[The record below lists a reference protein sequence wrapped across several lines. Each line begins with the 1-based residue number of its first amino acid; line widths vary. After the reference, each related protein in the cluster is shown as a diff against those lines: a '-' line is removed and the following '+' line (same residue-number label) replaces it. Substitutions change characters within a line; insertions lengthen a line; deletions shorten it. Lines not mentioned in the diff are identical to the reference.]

1 MLEKFRENDLEYITL
16 MLIAG
21 VISAIV
27 FMVLDVSFALCCF
40 VTSVVLALL
49 MWAASI
55 VLDIQEKR

>member
-16 MLIAG
+16 MLVAG
-21 VISAIV
+21 VIAVIV
-27 FMVLDVSFALCCF
+27 FSPIDWRYGAWCLLASILF
-40 VTSVVLALL
+40 ALL